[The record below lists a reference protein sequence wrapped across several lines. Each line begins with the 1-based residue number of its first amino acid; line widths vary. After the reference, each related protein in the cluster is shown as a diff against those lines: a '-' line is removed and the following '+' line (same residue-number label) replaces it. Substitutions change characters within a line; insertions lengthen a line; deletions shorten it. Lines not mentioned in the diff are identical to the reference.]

1 MRLLRRGGRRFAW
14 PVVLREEDVEA
25 RGLASGAST
34 VVLRP
39 LVAGDEQEWTGLRL
53 ADDARLTPWEATLPP
68 GSGEVLEDFPG
79 FVRRQRR
86 LALEGESMP
95 FVVEVDGVLAG
106 QVTVA
111 PIAWGSLRSASV
123 GYWIGGRWRGTG
135 VAGLAVAMCLDH
147 LLGPEVGLHRVE
159 ANVRPENARSLAL
172 CRRLG
177 MREEGLRRSFM
188 HINGRWADHVSFAVL
203 AEEVPA
209 GGVVGRLRR
218 V

>member
-14 PVVLREEDVEA
+14 PVVLREEDVEG
-25 RGLASGAST
+25 RGLASGART

-39 LVAGDEQEWTGLRL
+39 LVAGDEGEWTRLRL
-53 ADDARLTPWEATLPP
+53 ADDARLTPWEATLPE

-86 LALEGESMP
+86 LALAGESMP
-95 FVVEVDGVLAG
+95 FVVEVDGELAG

-123 GYWIGGRWRGTG
+123 GYWIGGPWQGTG